1 MPRYF
6 ISVLNS
12 DGHISEDDQ
21 GQDLQGLE
29 EAKAT
34 AMVSAREILADN
46 IKSASD
52 RPLEAV
58 IITNENGDELKR
70 IAAKDALPE
79 PLK

>member
-1 MPRYF
+1 M
-6 ISVLNS
+6 
-12 DGHISEDDQ
+12 
-21 GQDLQGLE
+21 QGLE

-46 IKSASD
+46 ITSASD
-52 RPLEAV
+52 RPLEAI
-58 IITNENGDELKR
+58 IITNENGGELQR